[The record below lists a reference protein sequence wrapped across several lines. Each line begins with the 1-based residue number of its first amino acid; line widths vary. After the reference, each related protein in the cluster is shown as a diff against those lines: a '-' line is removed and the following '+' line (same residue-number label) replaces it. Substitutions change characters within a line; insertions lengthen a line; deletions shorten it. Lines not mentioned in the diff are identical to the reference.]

1 MKPIARIQLD
11 SVQIGKPRDYSQTN
25 PRSNKIEQWTTS
37 FNKTSVKHWVSVTA
51 NGIDGDEQA
60 DKKNHGGIDKAVLI
74 YSADHFDYWRNPTN
88 Y

>member
-37 FNKTSVKHWVSVTA
+37 
-51 NGIDGDEQA
+51 
-60 DKKNHGGIDKAVLI
+60 
-74 YSADHFDYWRNPTN
+74 
-88 Y
+88 